1 MAFGEHNIASLQA
14 LMEAFRNAG
23 MMQSDR
29 LNRRQQAIGGLN
41 QNIWGANQTI
51 FDLLKQ
57 KKESEEKGKERGFLA
72 GESLEERMARAEE
85 NRKTREATV
94 SENKKQRWTD
104 LLKTAREIKSREKVA
119 GMTAGRELGDRQS
132 DILDIAMGL
141 VKASYPGA
149 MTLWDDPDWR
159 IKNKDGLIKAF
170 RDTIRTF
177 SVTPNEEAS
186 LIQAFDSLFG
196 GEKEKISFE
205 PIPLEGGGYSP
216 LLANEIPERTEQ
228 VQMAAE
234 LRKGTGERRAI
245 LDTGHKLFEM
255 LNALEKLKKQDPR
268 GKYQTLYNEVQKV
281 KEKPDKTADDI
292 ARINQLYEMI
302 MKLAGRSNLR

>member
-1 MAFGEHNIASLQA
+1 M
-14 LMEAFRNAG
+14 
-23 MMQSDR
+23 
-29 LNRRQQAIGGLN
+29 
-41 QNIWGANQTI
+41 
-51 FDLLKQ
+51 
-57 KKESEEKGKERGFLA
+57 
-72 GESLEERMARAEE
+72 
-85 NRKTREATV
+85 
-94 SENKKQRWTD
+94 
-104 LLKTAREIKSREKVA
+104 
-119 GMTAGRELGDRQS
+119 
-132 DILDIAMGL
+132 
-141 VKASYPGA
+141 
-149 MTLWDDPDWR
+149 
-159 IKNKDGLIKAF
+159 IKAF